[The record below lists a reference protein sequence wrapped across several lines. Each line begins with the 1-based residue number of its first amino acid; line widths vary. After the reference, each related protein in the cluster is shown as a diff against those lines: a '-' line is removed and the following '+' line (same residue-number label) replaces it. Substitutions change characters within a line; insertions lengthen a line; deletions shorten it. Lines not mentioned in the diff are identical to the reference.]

1 MISVSPQVITLQ
13 EYVPVRLPAADFSE
27 ESAKILAANY
37 ADHIAVTPPSFQN
50 NHQWELTN
58 QGWAGHIPLTE
69 TLHLKLEPKVEIGN
83 LFRMLEVAYQL
94 ESFKWLAGITHT
106 DALDDLYERLA
117 NILAQ
122 RILARGRKGFYRA
135 YVSEA
140 EDLPYL
146 RGQLDTNRRMRRPW
160 AVDLPCCF
168 QEHTADVDENR
179 ILTWTLHR
187 IARSGICTER
197 VLPTVRRAY
206 RSLLG
211 ATTLTPFDARTCI
224 DRLYNR
230 LNDDYQP
237 LHGLCRFFLE
247 QQGASHKIG
256 ERVMLPFVVNMPR
269 LFELFVANWLQAH
282 LPEGYRLR
290 QQENVI
296 IDEANGLRFVI
307 DMVIYHRD
315 TGRAEFVLDTKY
327 KTPNQP
333 SAADTHQ
340 AIAYAHTKTA
350 LQAVLIYPRS
360 LRSPLNTDNRG
371 IQLRSTVFALDGDLE
386 AAGQEFLAQLFK
398 TSGERL

>member
-1 MISVSPQVITLQ
+1 MMPVSPRVITLQ
-13 EYVPVRLPAADFSE
+13 EYVPVRLPAADFGE

-37 ADHIAVTPPSFQN
+37 ADQIAITPPSFQN
-50 NHQWELTN
+50 DHQWELTN
-58 QGWAGHIPLTE
+58 QGGAGHIPLTE
-69 TLHLKLEPKVEIGN
+69 TLHFKLEPKVEIGN

-94 ESFKWLAGITHT
+94 DSFKWLKGITHT

-135 YVSEA
+135 YVPEA
-140 EDLPYL
+140 EKLPYL

-160 AVDLPCCF
+160 AVDLPCRF
-168 QEHTADVDENR
+168 QEHTADVAENQ

-187 IARSGICTER
+187 IARSGVCTER

-206 RSLLG
+206 RTLQNV
-211 ATTLTPFDARTCI
+211 TTLTSIDARACVN
-224 DRLYNR
+224 RLYNR

-290 QQENVI
+290 QQESVT
-296 IDEANGLRFVI
+296 IDETNGLRFAI
-307 DMVIYHRD
+307 DLVIYRRD
-315 TGRAEFVLDTKY
+315 TGEAAFVLDTKY
-327 KTPNQP
+327 KTPDHP
-333 SAADTHQ
+333 SSADVHQ
-340 AIAYAHTKTA
+340 AIAYAHTKA
-350 LQAVLIYPRS
+350 APQAVLVYPRTLPAPMNTDTRGIR
-360 LRSPLNTDNRG
+360 LRSA
-371 IQLRSTVFALDGDLE
+371 VFALDGDLE
-386 AAGQEFLAQLFK
+386 VAGQKFLTQLFRF
-398 TSGERL
+398 SG